1 MYDIIYKQRQRSGR
15 DNIAVAF
22 KSYVIK
28 DWSQF
33 LFGSLRNNPNQVI
46 HTM

>member
-1 MYDIIYKQRQRSGR
+1 MLPGNKSNFPTMYDIIYKQRQRSGR

-28 DWSQF
+28 D
-33 LFGSLRNNPNQVI
+33 
-46 HTM
+46 